1 MHITLPVFSASNVT
15 IQEAID
21 YIKSQ
26 PASNAV
32 LRRVDDTDVG
42 EWMDNAFRY
51 IDKNYA
57 DLVTAGVMTDTEQAE
72 KIELLESFNAYLN
85 GDITVTL

>member
-1 MHITLPVFSASNVT
+1 MT

-21 YIKSQ
+21 YIKAQ

-32 LRRVDDTDVG
+32 LRRINNTDVG

-57 DLVTAGVMTDTEQAE
+57 DLVAAGVMTDTEQAE
-72 KIELLESFNAYLN
+72 KTELCESFNSYLN